1 MGKLLALDVGER
13 RVGVA
18 VCDAFG
24 MLARPLVTIVR
35 RSKRQDFERIE
46 RLVQEHGAEAV
57 LVGHPI
63 NMDGSEGPQARHTSR
78 YASAL
83 GRAIS
88 VPVLLWDERLS
99 SEEARLRLREA
110 GNRRQGQPIDA
121 AAAAVFLQEYLDS
134 LREGQRSESQGV

>member
-1 MGKLLALDVGER
+1 VGKLLALDVGER

-18 VCDAFG
+18 VCDATG
-24 MLARPLVTIVR
+24 MLARPLVTINR

-46 RLVQEHGAEAV
+46 RLVQEQGAEAV
-57 LVGHPI
+57 VVGHPI
-63 NMDGSEGPQARHTSR
+63 NMDGSEGPQARHASR

-83 GRAIS
+83 GQAIS
-88 VPVLLWDERLS
+88 VPVMLWDERLS

-110 GNRRQGQPIDA
+110 GRHRRGQPIDA

-134 LREGQRSESQGV
+134 LREDHCPQSESL